1 MRNKFFKKIIARSS
15 DDLQFISAYCSN
27 SSIKI
32 NNIKYLKKNKIFL
45 ILLERVNQDK
55 KNQKISSILKFEF
68 IDSSKSKNI
77 NQKDDKI
84 LLKLIA
90 IKLFKVKKV
99 SILGKYY
106 YFFFINSVLF
116 IFIAIHVISSLNFS
130 APQSSFFSIDST
142 IFLGVTF
149 SILSIIF

>member
-27 SSIKI
+27 SIIKI

-45 ILLERVNQDK
+45 ILLERINQEK

-68 IDSSKSKNI
+68 VDSSKSKNI
-77 NQKDDKI
+77 NQKNDKI

-90 IKLFKVKKV
+90 IKLFKVKKNYEITLLF
-99 SILGKYY
+99 SNNAI
-106 YFFFINSVLF
+106 INL
-116 IFIAIHVISSLNFS
+116 S
-130 APQSSFFSIDST
+130 AEI
-142 IFLGVTF
+142 IEVTLEDLKE
-149 SILSIIF
+149 IND